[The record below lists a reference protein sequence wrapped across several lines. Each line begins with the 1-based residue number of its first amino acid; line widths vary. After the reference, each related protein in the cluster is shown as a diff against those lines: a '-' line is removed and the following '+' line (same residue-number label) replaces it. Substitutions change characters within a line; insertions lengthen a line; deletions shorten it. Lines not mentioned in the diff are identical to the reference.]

1 MPPKKGKKKGGK
13 KKESAEALRLKQLYA
28 LESEAEEL
36 QKRENDRRDREEQEE
51 RLILWKEEQVRIIR
65 EKDGKVKELMAKV
78 EQLTTSLHD
87 ERVASEAQV
96 EQLVLMRDSLLNEV
110 SLLRV
115 ELEEKQKLLLH
126 EKQSAE
132 MKLYSV
138 REEAEKNIKAL
149 SDEMEEMRSE
159 FALFRLE
166 HAEYREKMEETLDN
180 KEAEIRTQAS
190 TIGNLRRELEKALAM
205 NRSLQEVVETREA
218 DDRKNVTLMQLLN
231 AQLDENK
238 RRYEEQYEEQRRRT
252 GIAKEEVLQLETKC
266 TKLQD
271 EIDVLKNENAEFKL
285 KSDVM
290 LREYQQQIEQVRS
303 DSAYLAAEL
312 RALHEKAIQ
321 ETEATQTAKISLE
334 GELQNTLVEL
344 EANQKRME
352 ELELLLRRKERE
364 TFDKITFLNAQVSNN
379 RTIISQLQ
387 QKLIQERKVHETEL
401 MRTFDETKD
410 KEKELD
416 AVRNSFTQ
424 NRDAAKEREA
434 QLLSEV
440 AVLKAT
446 TFHVQTALQDTQR
459 NLEVVVA
466 AKDEE
471 IKRLCNLLDAQFI
484 PHRKTIEGEVTTY
497 EGTIAILSEKVG
509 ELTREMEIR
518 EQLALENETQLKA
531 RIANQEEVIEALRE
545 DLRCSQVRRRE
556 EVRSVEEEVSRLK
569 KTLEIHFIPYEI

>member
-13 KKESAEALRLKQLYA
+13 KKESAEVLRLKQLYVV
-28 LESEAEEL
+28 ENETEEL

-51 RLILWKEEQVRIIR
+51 RLILWKEEQARIVR
-65 EKDGKVKELMAKV
+65 EKDARVKELMAKV

-87 ERVASEAQV
+87 ERAASESQV

-115 ELEEKQKLLLH
+115 ELDEKQRLLLH

-132 MKLYSV
+132 LKLCSV
-138 REEAEKNIKAL
+138 REEANKNITAL
-149 SDEMEEMRSE
+149 SDEIEELRTD
-159 FALFRLE
+159 FGLFKAE
-166 HAEYREKMEETLDN
+166 HAEYAAKMEETLDN
-180 KEAEIRTQAS
+180 KEAEVRAQVS
-190 TIGNLRRELEKALAM
+190 KIGNLQRELEKALAM
-205 NRSLQEVVETREA
+205 NRSMQEVVEAREA

-231 AQLDENK
+231 GQLDENK
-238 RRYEEQYEEQRRRT
+238 RRYEEQIEEERRRVSR
-252 GIAKEEVLQLETKC
+252 ANEELLQLETRC
-266 TKLQD
+266 AKLQD
-271 EIDVLKNENAEFKL
+271 EVDALKNENAEVKL

-290 LREYQQQIEQVRS
+290 LREYQQHLEQVQS
-303 DSAYLAAEL
+303 DSTYLSAEL
-312 RALHEKAIQ
+312 RALQ
-321 ETEATQTAKISLE
+321 ERAEQEAESTQTARMNLE

-344 EANQKRME
+344 EANQKCME

-387 QKLIQERKVHETEL
+387 QKLLHEQKLHETEL
-401 MRTFDETKD
+401 SRTFDETKE

-416 AVRNSFTQ
+416 DVRNTFSEKQ
-424 NRDAAKEREA
+424 DAAKEREA
-434 QLLSEV
+434 QLMSEV

-446 TFHVQTALQDTQR
+446 TFHLQTALQDAQR
-459 NLEVVVA
+459 NLEVVTA

-471 IKRLCNLLDAQFI
+471 INRLCNLLDAHFI

-509 ELTREMEIR
+509 ELTREMEIQ
-518 EQLALENETQLKA
+518 EQLALENETHLRA
-531 RIANQEEVIEALRE
+531 RITNQEEVIETLQE
-545 DLRCSQVRRRE
+545 DLRRSEARRRE

-569 KTLEIHFIPYEI
+569 KTLEIHFIPYEM